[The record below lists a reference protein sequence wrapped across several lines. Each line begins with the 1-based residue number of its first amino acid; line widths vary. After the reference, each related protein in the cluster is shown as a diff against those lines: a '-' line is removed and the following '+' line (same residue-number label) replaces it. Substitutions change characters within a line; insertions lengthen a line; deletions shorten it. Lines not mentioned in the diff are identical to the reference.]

1 MNGYPRAGFHYTCTC
16 TEVSWKRAEGWSII
30 GYWYNYSYIADTS
43 ILTEKYYRSV
53 PQVPPTLY
61 MHCNL
66 SFTAYMRG
74 WQCTVSTLGFSGR
87 ALWLQRGHS
96 SRGYHLKQLTTR
108 WLAINCS
115 EGLGSNGGS
124 LERGRETHTLYTGR
138 LELLFTE
145 QQITMPFPSQILY
158 VRKIVSNQT
167 LCRKLVSNQGD
178 NVCVRQWWKG
188 VTGQ

>member
-124 LERGRETHTLYTGR
+124 LERRREILVHMLYTRR
-138 LELLFTE
+138 LKLAFTLMFWVTNNST
-145 QQITMPFPSQILY
+145 ISIKNFY
-158 VRKIVSNQT
+158 VRKIVGSWVNK
-167 LCRKLVSNQGD
+167 RA
-178 NVCVRQWWKG
+178 
-188 VTGQ
+188 